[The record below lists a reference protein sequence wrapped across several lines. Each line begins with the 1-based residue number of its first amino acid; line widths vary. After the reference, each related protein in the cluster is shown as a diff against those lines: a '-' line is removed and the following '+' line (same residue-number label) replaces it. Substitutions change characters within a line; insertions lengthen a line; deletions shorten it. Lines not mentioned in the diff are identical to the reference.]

1 MQIQDNHIVRFH
13 YSVTPVGAPE
23 ATESS
28 FDGEPI
34 AVLIGHGN
42 IIPGLEQALK
52 GRQANDRF
60 EVTVPAEQAY
70 GERREGMTQRIPKK
84 YFAAATKLRPGHQTQ
99 ITTRFGPRAVT
110 VLKVG
115 LTAVDVDLNH
125 PLAGQALHFDVS
137 VLDVRAASEEEIA
150 HRHVHGEG
158 GHVHD

>member
-60 EVTVPAEQAY
+60 EVTVSAEQAH
-70 GERREGMTQRIPKK
+70 GERREGLTQRSPKT
-84 YFAAATKLRPGHQTQ
+84 YLRASPKMRHGQQ
-99 ITTRFGPRAVT
+99 IGR
-110 VLKVG
+110 
-115 LTAVDVDLNH
+115 
-125 PLAGQALHFDVS
+125 S
-137 VLDVRAASEEEIA
+137 S
-150 HRHVHGEG
+150 
-158 GHVHD
+158 